1 MIGIIVQLVLSWIV
15 IWLYCKGNLSVLG
28 LMPTTERVRD
38 LFVFL
43 LVTMLAC
50 SSGFLL
56 RMYFG
61 QEKWLMNPGFTWKL
75 LFEGAWWNM
84 KSVLFEEL
92 IFRGVLLYILIKW
105 LGHVRAIIISS
116 VAFGIYHW
124 FSYELFGN
132 PGQMIVIFLLTGS
145 IGLLYAYGFAKTG
158 ALYATI
164 AMHFG
169 WNFTKG
175 FIFSEGATGNGIL
188 VQAKP
193 LPNVQV
199 SYFVYAIVILTPFV
213 LFFLLNFLL
222 LKNRA
227 YRI

>member
-1 MIGIIVQLVLSWIV
+1 
-15 IWLYCKGNLSVLG
+15 
-28 LMPTTERVRD
+28 
-38 LFVFL
+38 
-43 LVTMLAC
+43 
-50 SSGFLL
+50 
-56 RMYFG
+56 
-61 QEKWLMNPGFTWKL
+61 
-75 LFEGAWWNM
+75 M

-145 IGLLYAYGFAKTG
+145 IGL
-158 ALYATI
+158 LYATI